1 MSTRFTRRDVTKAA
15 GSAALGMSATAIEAS
30 AQETSA
36 SEQTGPGLTAS
47 PQFPKDFLWGTATA
61 SYQVEGAVN
70 EDGRGPSVWDTFS
83 HTPGKIKDKS
93 NGDVAVDMYHRFN
106 EDVQLMKALGVK
118 AYRFSISWPRVFP
131 EGTGTANPKGLDFYN
146 RLLEELIANGIEPF
160 ATLYHWDLPQA
171 LQDGL
176 GGWESRD
183 TPKAFAD
190 YTGYVAERLTDR
202 VKHVCTMNE
211 LWTFMEIGHASGTH
225 APGLKLPPGRLNQA
239 RHHALLGHGL
249 AVQAIRAK
257 GRPGTKVGSA
267 ENMAVCVP
275 VIETAEHIRAAERAT
290 REFNAPY
297 LTAMLEG
304 RYLETFLSSA
314 GAEAPKFTSEDMQ
327 AIGSPLDFVGINVY
341 TPAHYIRASSDARGF
356 AVVPRP
362 ASFPRVE
369 PEWLFVGPEA
379 LYWAPRHLASIWQ
392 VQDIYVTE
400 NGCAAADVP
409 ATNGIVYD
417 TDRIMFLRN
426 YLTQLQRATSAGVPV
441 RGYFVWTL
449 MDNFEWAD
457 GYSSRFGLHHVDF
470 ATQKR
475 TPKLSASFYRE
486 VIARNAL
493 A

>member
-1 MSTRFTRRDVTKAA
+1 M
-15 GSAALGMSATAIEAS
+15 
-30 AQETSA
+30 
-36 SEQTGPGLTAS
+36 
-47 PQFPKDFLWGTATA
+47 
-61 SYQVEGAVN
+61 QV
-70 EDGRGPSVWDTFS
+70 
-83 HTPGKIKDKS
+83 
-93 NGDVAVDMYHRFN
+93 
-106 EDVQLMKALGVK
+106 
-118 AYRFSISWPRVFP
+118 
-131 EGTGTANPKGLDFYN
+131 
-146 RLLEELIANGIEPF
+146 
-160 ATLYHWDLPQA
+160 
-171 LQDGL
+171 
-176 GGWESRD
+176 
-183 TPKAFAD
+183 
-190 YTGYVAERLTDR
+190 
-202 VKHVCTMNE
+202 
-211 LWTFMEIGHASGTH
+211 
-225 APGLKLPPGRLNQA
+225 
-239 RHHALLGHGL
+239 
-249 AVQAIRAK
+249 
-257 GRPGTKVGSA
+257 
-267 ENMAVCVP
+267 
-275 VIETAEHIRAAERAT
+275 AT

-327 AIGSPLDFVGINVY
+327 AIGRPLDFVGINVY
-341 TPAHYIRASSDARGF
+341 TPAHYIRASTDARGF

-369 PEWLFVGPEA
+369 PEWLFIGPEA

-392 VQDIYVTE
+392 AQDIYITE

-417 TDRIMFLRN
+417 TDRVMFLRN

-441 RGYFVWTL
+441 RGYFLWTL